1 MIAFEMDGRK
11 VQGEEGET
19 ILQVARRVGISIP
32 TLCYNEDMPPYGS
45 CRMCVVEV
53 ARGRRRRIVAS
64 CMYPIEEGIIVDTR
78 SDRAMNVRRSVAEL
92 LLARVPDS
100 EEIREVAQ
108 SFGIEEAEFE
118 LEHDHFKCIMCGL
131 CVRACAEVVG
141 VHSIGFGYR
150 GPDRKIVTPFDDESR
165 TCIGCGTCAFVC
177 PTGAIK
183 MKDEGDTRTIW
194 NRVFKMKAC
203 QSCGVHYIP
212 EYQMEY
218 ICKAHGVDATF
229 FDHCPDCR

>member
-1 MIAFEMDGRK
+1 
-11 VQGEEGET
+11 
-19 ILQVARRVGISIP
+19 
-32 TLCYNEDMPPYGS
+32 
-45 CRMCVVEV
+45 
-53 ARGRRRRIVAS
+53 
-64 CMYPIEEGIIVDTR
+64 
-78 SDRAMNVRRSVAEL
+78 
-92 LLARVPDS
+92 
-100 EEIREVAQ
+100 
-108 SFGIEEAEFE
+108 
-118 LEHDHFKCIMCGL
+118 MCGL